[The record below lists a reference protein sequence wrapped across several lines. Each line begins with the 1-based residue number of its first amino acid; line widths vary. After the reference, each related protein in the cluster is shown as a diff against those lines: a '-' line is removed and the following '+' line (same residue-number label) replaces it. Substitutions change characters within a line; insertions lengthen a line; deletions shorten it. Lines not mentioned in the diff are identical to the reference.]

1 MSTRTITLK
10 HNGFEIPITI
20 TDNWEETMKN
30 IRNKLYFREKDLKK
44 YDIFYFDE
52 ENFENDLS
60 EDDYD
65 SVYSDEV
72 IKVWGLRPKNSE
84 EEENDDGDGDG
95 DVGND
100 KGNNKGISEEKQE
113 EITKDLEK
121 KFQKKQ
127 KQLIEKFKKIATEK
141 IAANNL
147 KYEER
152 IKKLEQTIK
161 SLKEKSKKEL
171 DEINKIQEESVLKIM
186 EELSDYAEN
195 KIGEQLNNFNS
206 QFTED
211 LQTQIKNSSIEIN
224 TKSISV
230 KKVISSMDNNQN
242 EMNEK
247 FKDTKDIVR
256 DIYEKSQQNMNKK
269 K

>member
-1 MSTRTITLK
+1 MSTKTITLR

-20 TDNWEETMKN
+20 TKNWQETMEN
-30 IRNKLYFREKDLKK
+30 IKNKLYFREKDLKK
-44 YDIFYFDE
+44 YDIFYLDE
-52 ENFENDLS
+52 ESLENELN
-60 EDDYD
+60 EDEYD
-65 SVYSDEV
+65 DVYKDEE
-72 IKVWGLRPKNSE
+72 IKIWVLKNPDE
-84 EEENDDGDGDG
+84 DEKGDGNGDGD
-95 DVGND
+95 DVSND
-100 KGNNKGISEEKQE
+100 KGNNKVISEEKQE

-127 KQLIEKFKKIATEK
+127 KQLVEKFKKIATEK
-141 IAANNL
+141 ITANNL

-242 EMNEK
+242 EMNKK
-247 FKDTKDIVR
+247 FTDTKEIVR
-256 DIYEKSQQNMNKK
+256 DIYEKSKQNILKK

>member
-10 HNGFEIPITI
+10 HNGFEIPIKI
-20 TDNWEETMKN
+20 TENWEETMKN

-44 YDIFYFDE
+44 YDIFYLDDE
-52 ENFENDLS
+52 NYENDLS

-65 SVYSDEV
+65 SIYSDKE
-72 IKVWGLRPKNSE
+72 IKIWGLRLKNPE
-84 EEENDDGDGDG
+84 GEENDDGDGDSKVI
-95 DVGND
+95 D
-100 KGNNKGISEEKQE
+100 NNNGISKEKQE

-121 KFQKKQ
+121 TFKKKQ

-161 SLKEKSKKEL
+161 SLKEKNKKEL

-186 EELSDYAEN
+186 EEVSDYAEK
-195 KIGEQLNNFNS
+195 KIGEQLESFNS

-211 LQTQIKNSSIEIN
+211 LQTQIQKSSVDIN
-224 TKSISV
+224 TKSMSV
-230 KKVISSMDNNQN
+230 KKVISSMDSNQN
-242 EMNEK
+242 EMKEK
-247 FKDTKDIVR
+247 FTDTKEIVR
-256 DIYEKSQQNMNKK
+256 DIYKASQQNMNKK
-269 K
+269 KK

>member
-1 MSTRTITLK
+1 MSKRTITLK

-20 TDNWEETMKN
+20 TENWQETMTN

-44 YDIFYFDE
+44 YDIFYLDDE
-52 ENFENDLS
+52 NYENDLN

-65 SVYSDEV
+65 SIYSDET
-72 IKVWGLRPKNSE
+72 IKIWGLRLKTPDE
-84 EEENDDGDGDG
+84 GENDDGDGDSNVI
-95 DVGND
+95 D
-100 KGNNKGISEEKQE
+100 NNKAISKEKEE

-121 KFQKKQ
+121 TFKKKQ

-147 KYEER
+147 KYEEK

-161 SLKEKSKKEL
+161 SLKEKNKKEL

-186 EELSDYAEN
+186 DEVSEYAGK
-195 KIGEQLNNFNS
+195 KIGEQLVSFNS

-211 LQTQIKNSSIEIN
+211 IQTQIQNSSVEIN

-230 KKVISSMDNNQN
+230 KKVISSMDTNQS

-256 DIYEKSQQNMNKK
+256 DIYNASKQKMNKK
-269 K
+269 KK

>member
-1 MSTRTITLK
+1 MSTKTITLR

-84 EEENDDGDGDG
+84 EEENDDGDGD
-95 DVGND
+95 VGND

-127 KQLIEKFKKIATEK
+127 KQLVEKFKKIATEK

-161 SLKEKSKKEL
+161 SLKEKNKKEL

-256 DIYEKSQQNMNKK
+256 DIYKASQQNMNKK

>member
-20 TDNWEETMKN
+20 TENWKETMEN
-30 IRNKLYFREKDLKK
+30 IKKKLYFREKDLKK

-84 EEENDDGDGDG
+84 EEENDDGDGD
-95 DVGND
+95 VGND

-127 KQLIEKFKKIATEK
+127 KQLVEKFKKIATEK

-161 SLKEKSKKEL
+161 SLKEKNKKEL

-206 QFTED
+206 KFTED
-211 LQTQIKNSSIEIN
+211 LKTQIENSSIEIN
-224 TKSISV
+224 TKSNSV

-256 DIYEKSQQNMNKK
+256 DIYEKSQQNIINKK

>member
-84 EEENDDGDGDG
+84 EEENDDGDGD
-95 DVGND
+95 VGND

-127 KQLIEKFKKIATEK
+127 KQLVEKFKKIATEK

-161 SLKEKSKKEL
+161 SLKEKNKKEL

-211 LQTQIKNSSIEIN
+211 LKTQIENSSIEIN
-224 TKSISV
+224 TKSNSV

-256 DIYEKSQQNMNKK
+256 DIYEKSQQNIINKK